1 MSGKHRIPKLW
12 KSALSASVNTG
23 SYTDTFDRTCTR
35 EPASEE
41 VALVQMQLT
50 ISKMVHE
57 LMRKASCAR
66 ATRDEEGLPR
76 PRHSTSGHG
85 ISVFRSASWTR
96 PVINQQDT
104 QTIIEARSQPRQVAI
119 QPSDSISALQRSTR
133 SVSRGG
139 SSPLRF
145 FLARARVVACEY
157 ANEVSSIAEQDLL
170 I

>member
-1 MSGKHRIPKLW
+1 MHHDRTKRLAVSGKHRIPKLW
-12 KSALSASVNTG
+12 KSALSASVKTG
-23 SYTDTFDRTCTR
+23 SYTDTFDR
-35 EPASEE
+35 
-41 VALVQMQLT
+41 T

-85 ISVFRSASWTR
+85 ISVLRSAPWMR
-96 PVINQQDT
+96 
-104 QTIIEARSQPRQVAI
+104 PRQVVI

-133 SVSRGG
+133 SISRGG

-145 FLARARVVACEY
+145 FLARVRVVACEY